1 VELRH
6 APIRGAYDLAHL
18 QAFHRHIFA
27 DIHEWAGEIRTVAIG
42 KGNLFC
48 LPQHIEA
55 FAADVFGRLARADY
69 LRNLGRTDFL
79 SRLAELLGDVNALR
93 PFREGNGR
101 TQRAFLAQLAADAGY
116 TLRCPTM
123 DPDENVRASK
133 LAHNGDN
140 SALRAM
146 LDDLLRP
153 APLPRAPRSS
163 PEA

>member
-27 DIHEWAGEIRTVAIG
+27 DIHEWAGEI
-42 KGNLFC
+42 
-48 LPQHIEA
+48 
-55 FAADVFGRLARADY
+55 
-69 LRNLGRTDFL
+69 RNLGRTDFL

-123 DPDENVRASK
+123 DPDENVRASE